1 MMDLLLTYDVDTT
14 NPAGRRRLR
23 RVAKLCEGHGLR
35 VQKSVFEIAAD
46 EKTLL
51 KLFHELNEII
61 DADADSIRLYRLPAN
76 GFSNVQTLG
85 IAQLQPHYQDL
96 VL

>member
-1 MMDLLLTYDVDTT
+1 MDLLLTYDVDTT
-14 NPAGRRRLR
+14 SPAGQRRLR

-35 VQKSVFEIAAD
+35 VQKSVFEIVAD

-51 KLFHELNEII
+51 TLLHDLDQII
-61 DADADSIRLYRLPAN
+61 DSDTDSIRLYRLPVD
-76 GFSNVQTLG
+76 GFDHVQTLG
-85 IAQLQPHYQDL
+85 IAQVQPHRGDL